1 MSNLNNQSTKIKS
14 RETFKTKFGFI
25 WSCVGSA
32 VGIGTI
38 WMFPYR
44 LGQYGGAV
52 FFLEYIIFTVLLGFS
67 GVVGE
72 MAFGRAMKSGPV
84 GAFAKATKMKF
95 NNKKIGKLL
104 GAIPVLGSMSIAIG
118 YSVVVGWIIRF
129 LAASIIGE
137 LSKKDTLTLF
147 SNISGDF
154 SNVICHLIGFL
165 LVIFVMISGVSNGIE
180 KLNKILMPLF
190 FVLFIVLAVKAA
202 SLPNAINGYTYL
214 FRFNFEQF
222 LQPKNWIY
230 ALGQAFFSLSL
241 AGSGMLI
248 YGSYLKDNEDI
259 VYCAKN
265 VVIFDI
271 MAGVIAALAI
281 IPAMFSFGLE
291 SQAGPS
297 LLFVAMPQIFAE
309 MTFGNFFEIIFFIAI
324 LFAALTSI
332 INLFEVPIEETQSR
346 LKISRNSS
354 VALVLTVSAVIS
366 LFIENG
372 EVVGKWMDV
381 ISIYIIPLGALL
393 AGVMFFWICGSK
405 FVLEQVNMGAKRKIG
420 KLFIPLSKYIFT
432 FGTLLIIIC
441 GIFFGL
447 S

>member
-1 MSNLNNQSTKIKS
+1 MSNLNDKSSKIKS

-52 FFLEYIIFTVLLGFS
+52 FFIEYLIFTILLGFS

-84 GAFAKATKMKF
+84 GAFAKATKRRF
-95 NNKKIGKLL
+95 NNKSIGKFL
-104 GAIPVLGSMSIAIG
+104 GLVPVLGSLCIAIG

-129 LAASIIGE
+129 IVSSISGE
-137 LSKKDTLTLF
+137 LLKKDALTLF

-154 SNVICHLIGFL
+154 GNVICHLSGFL
-165 LVIFVMISGVSNGIE
+165 LIVLVMLGGVSNGIE

-190 FVLFIVLAVKAA
+190 FVLFIILAVKAA
-202 SLPNAINGYTYL
+202 TLPDAFKGYTYL
-214 FRFNFEQF
+214 FRFNWEQF

-241 AGSGMLI
+241 AGSGTLI

-259 VYCAKN
+259 IYCAKN

-271 MAGVIAALAI
+271 LAGVIAALAI

-297 LLFVAMPQIFAE
+297 LLFISMPQVFAG
-309 MTFGNFFEIIFFIAI
+309 MPFGIFFEAIFFIAI
-324 LFAALTSI
+324 LFAAITSI
-332 INLFEVPIEETQSR
+332 INLFEVPIEEVQNR
-346 LKISRNSS
+346 LKIPRNW
-354 VALVLTVSAVIS
+354 AVIIVLLFSAAVS

-372 EVVGKWMDV
+372 EIVGTWMDIV
-381 ISIYIIPLGALL
+381 SIYIIPLGALL
-393 AGVMFFWICGSK
+393 AGIMFFWVCGTD
-405 FVLEQVNMGAKRKIG
+405 FVLEQVNMGAKMRIK
-420 KLFIPLSKYIFT
+420 KRFILISKYAFT
-432 FGTLLIIIC
+432 IGTLLIIIC
-441 GIFFGL
+441 GIFLGL
-447 S
+447 N

>member
-1 MSNLNNQSTKIKS
+1 MSNLNNQSTKTKS

-52 FFLEYIIFTVLLGFS
+52 FFLEYILFTILLGFS

-72 MAFGRAMKSGPV
+72 MTFGRAMKSGPV
-84 GAFAKATKMKF
+84 GAFAKATKMRF

-104 GAIPVLGSMSIAIG
+104 GAIPVLGSLSIAIG

-129 LAASIIGE
+129 LVASVTGE

-154 SNVICHLIGFL
+154 SNVICHLAGFL
-165 LVIFVMISGVSNGIE
+165 LVILVMVGGVSNGIE

-190 FVLFIVLAVKAA
+190 FVLFIILAIKAA
-202 SLPNAINGYTYL
+202 SLPDAVKGYMYL
-214 FRFNFEQF
+214 FMFNFEQF

-230 ALGQAFFSLSL
+230 ALGQVFFSLSL

-248 YGSYLKDNEDI
+248 YGSYLKDDEDI
-259 VYCAKN
+259 IYCAKN

-271 MAGVIAALAI
+271 LAGVIAALAI

-297 LLFVAMPQIFAE
+297 LLFVAMPQVFAE
-309 MTFGNFFEIIFFIAI
+309 MPFGIFFEVIFFIAI

-332 INLFEVPIEETQSR
+332 INLFEVPIEEIQNR
-346 LKISRNSS
+346 LKISRNLA
-354 VALVLTVSAVIS
+354 VMLVLTVSAVIS

-393 AGVMFFWICGSK
+393 AGVMFFWICGSE
-405 FVLEQVNMGAKRKIG
+405 FVLEQVNKGSKRKIG
-420 KLFIPLSKYIFT
+420 RFFIPLSKYIFT
-432 FGTLLIIIC
+432 IGTLLIIIC
-441 GIFFGL
+441 GIFLGL

>member
-1 MSNLNNQSTKIKS
+1 MSNLNNQLTKSKS
-14 RETFKTKFGFI
+14 RETFKSKFGFI

-52 FFLEYIIFTVLLGFS
+52 FFVEYIIFTVLLGFS

-84 GAFAKATKMKF
+84 GAFAKATKMRF
-95 NNKKIGKLL
+95 NNKKIGKFL
-104 GAIPVLGSMSIAIG
+104 GAIPVLGSLSIAIG

-129 LAASIIGE
+129 LTASVIGE

-147 SNISGDF
+147 ANISGDF
-154 SNVICHLIGFL
+154 SNIICHLVGFL
-165 LVIFVMISGVSNGIE
+165 LVIFVMIGGVSNGIE

-190 FVLFIVLAVKAA
+190 FMLFIILAIKAA
-202 SLPNAINGYTYL
+202 FLPNAIKGYTYL
-214 FRFNFEQF
+214 FRFSFDQF
-222 LQPKNWIY
+222 FQPKNWIY

-241 AGSGMLI
+241 AGSGTLI
-248 YGSYLKDNEDI
+248 YGSYLKDDEDI

-265 VVIFDI
+265 VVLFDI
-271 MAGVIAALAI
+271 LAGVIAALAI

-297 LLFVAMPQIFAE
+297 LLFVAMPQIFVG
-309 MTFGNFFEIIFFIAI
+309 MPFGIFFEVIFFIAV

-332 INLFEVPIEETQSR
+332 INLFEVPIEEVQRR
-346 LKISRNSS
+346 LKISRNSA
-354 VALVLTVSAVIS
+354 VALVLIFSAVIS

-393 AGVMFFWICGSK
+393 ASIMFFWICGEE
-405 FVLEQVNMGAKRKIG
+405 FVLKQVNMGAKRKIG
-420 KLFIPLSKYIFT
+420 RFFIPLSKYIFT
-432 FGTLLIIIC
+432 IGTLLIIIC

>member
-1 MSNLNNQSTKIKS
+1 MSNLNNQLTKTKS
-14 RETFKTKFGFI
+14 RETFKSKFGFI

-32 VGIGTI
+32 VGIGTV

-44 LGQYGGAV
+44 LGQYGGAA

-84 GAFAKATKMKF
+84 GAFAKATKMRF
-95 NNKKIGKLL
+95 NNKKIGKFL
-104 GAIPVLGSMSIAIG
+104 GAIPVLGSLSIAIG

-129 LAASIIGE
+129 LVASVTGE
-137 LSKKDTLTLF
+137 LSKRNTLTLF

-154 SNVICHLIGFL
+154 SNVICHLVGFL
-165 LVIFVMISGVSNGIE
+165 LVIFVMLGGVSNGIE

-190 FVLFIVLAVKAA
+190 FILFIILATKAA
-202 SLPNAINGYTYL
+202 SLPDAIKGYTYL

-248 YGSYLKDNEDI
+248 YGSYLKDDEDI
-259 VYCAKN
+259 IYCAKN
-265 VVIFDI
+265 VVIFDVL
-271 MAGVIAALAI
+271 AGVIAALAI

-297 LLFVAMPQIFAE
+297 LLFVAMPQVFAE
-309 MTFGNFFEIIFFIAI
+309 MPFGIFFEVIFFIAI

-332 INLFEVPIEETQSR
+332 INLFEVPIEEVQRR
-346 LKISRNSS
+346 LKIPRNSA
-354 VALVLTVSAVIS
+354 VMLVLIFSAVVS

-372 EVVGKWMDV
+372 EIVGKWMDI

-393 AGVMFFWICGSK
+393 ACVMFFWICGSK

-420 KLFIPLSKYIFT
+420 RFFIPLSKYIFT
-432 FGTLLIIIC
+432 IGTLLIIIC